1 MYNFYISVV
10 LYDFDIDNDDD
21 NIEIDQE
28 NRDCFFILN
37 CIY

>member
-1 MYNFYISVV
+1 MLFFD
-10 LYDFDIDNDDD
+10 DFDIDNDNDY
-21 NIEIDQE
+21 IEIDQE